1 MLLFFQNIYQAIM
14 KYANLEVPMTKNLSI
29 EGDIG

>member
-14 KYANLEVPMTKNLSI
+14 KYTNLEVPMAKNLSI